1 MQGDVLRRGAAWI
14 FTGKASDQILTFV
27 FGIILAR
34 LLAPE
39 VFGMLL
45 TLQVFTGLAGLA
57 AGGGMG
63 QALVRARKVTQ
74 QDYDVV
80 FTLQLLIGI
89 AIYTAFFVAAPL
101 FARWY
106 QQPLY
111 TDLLRLLALNFLY
124 RPFVNVSG
132 SILFRQMRFKAR
144 AGANIGALV
153 VSSSVSIG
161 LAWNGYGVWSLV
173 WGGIAGAATQIAI
186 QIRLTRWR
194 PGLSTDFSRGGD
206 LARYGALV
214 SLNNVVNYVY
224 TRVCILQLSHGLGPA
239 SVGLYNKG
247 ESLAN
252 MPHAF
257 ITNSVYGVLFRALA
271 AERDNLDRCRYLYFR
286 SIALVA
292 VYATPFYVGLLWLA
306 EPLVRGVY
314 GQRWAE
320 AAAPLTILAL
330 SWPFMLVGNLSG
342 AVSSAFDRLKLELWT
357 QLASL
362 AVAVAAVAFAM
373 RWGIAGAAW
382 AIVATTIFR
391 TALIHRIA
399 LLALRAHWHAT
410 LRALLP
416 AVWLNVPLALTL
428 TATDAV
434 LAQFALPHDLLHVGT
449 MALAGGVVYAL
460 VALFV
465 PIAAI
470 ASEQERWRRL
480 IQSALKRLRF

>member
-1 MQGDVLRRGAAWI
+1 MQGQVLRRGAAWI
-14 FTGKASDQILTFV
+14 FTGKASDQVLTFL
-27 FGIILAR
+27 FGIVLAR

-45 TLQVFTGLAGLA
+45 TLQVFTGLAGFA

-63 QALVRARKVTQ
+63 QALVRARKVSQ
-74 QDYDVV
+74 QDYDIV

-89 AIYTAFFVAAPL
+89 AIYTAFFLSAPL

-106 QQPLY
+106 EQPLY

-144 AGANIGALV
+144 AAANIGALV
-153 VSSSVSIG
+153 ASSGVSIA
-161 LAWNGYGVWSLV
+161 LAWNGFGVWSLV
-173 WGGIAGAATQIAI
+173 WGGIVGAATQIAI
-186 QIRLTRWR
+186 QMHLTRWR
-194 PGLSTDFSRGGD
+194 PGLSTAFARGGD

-214 SLNNVVNYVY
+214 SLNNIVNYVH
-224 TRVCILQLSHGLGPA
+224 TRVCIVQLSHGLGPA

-257 ITNSVYGVLFRALA
+257 VTNSVYGVLFRALA

-286 SIALVA
+286 SIALVS

-306 EPLVRGVY
+306 EPLVRGIY

-320 AAAPLTILAL
+320 AAAPLAILAL

-342 AVSSAFDRLKLELWT
+342 AVSSAFDRLKQELWV

-362 AVAVAAVAFAM
+362 AVAVVAVALAM
-373 RWGIAGAAW
+373 RWGISGVAW
-382 AIVATTIFR
+382 AIVATTVFR
-391 TALIHRIA
+391 TALIHR
-399 LLALRAHWHAT
+399 LALRALRARWRAT
-410 LRALLP
+410 LRALVP
-416 AVWLNVPLALTL
+416 AVWLNVPLALAL
-428 TATDAV
+428 VGMDAV
-434 LAQFALPHDLLHVGT
+434 LARFALPHDLLHVGA
-449 MALAGGVVYAL
+449 MALAGGVVYASL
-460 VALFV
+460 ALLV

-480 IQSALKRLRF
+480 VRSAVNRLRP